1 MRAETVFRV
10 TNFRYHPNPSS
21 DRVCFRRRCNDLTFP
36 WRAAHSRTGEWDERD
51 RTRRDPGNGAF
62 GGSDIEGKAAMG
74 SGE

>member
-1 MRAETVFRV
+1 MGKVGSEKEKV
-10 TNFRYHPNPSS
+10 
-21 DRVCFRRRCNDLTFP
+21 RRKNG
-36 WRAAHSRTGEWDERD
+36 AASGERQ